1 MSTTIT
7 LPHGEEAEFDLGYT
21 PVSEDDIL
29 LRENA
34 DGSMTIGYVAPY
46 QDEDEFWGHRDGGEL
61 KIFRSQDE
69 RDAFIAEIEEAGG
82 IALIVDNYSHSGNHY
97 SLEGTRDYPDRR
109 WDVAPRGVY
118 VLAEDDRATW
128 DAAIAAGGDR
138 KAAIAA
144 VREAINAT
152 LDEYSKW
159 SRGEVYGHVVETF
172 RRTGELWEIDDS
184 LSDEG
189 WGYIGYDYAMDQLR
203 EAMPEDIR
211 KDAERLLEMRE
222 RLERAARDMEDDATS
237 VNIAIHDRIENQ
249 LGDYVETLGKDFE
262 EVDTLAI
269 RLKARKDFRAGAR
282 AGVMAH
288 YDILSESIVDPD
300 TAANPVR
307 IYPGNLVMTENRQGG
322 WDVSFDTNDQVMTAD
337 SPEALEPALFEWGIQ
352 NGYLDLD
359 AEMPS
364 VVLPVLPEPAPSEDE
379 PDGP

>member
-1 MSTTIT
+1 MATKIT
-7 LPHGEEAEFDLGYT
+7 LPHGEDAEFELTFT
-21 PVSEDDIL
+21 PYSEDDIL

-34 DGSMTIGYVAPY
+34 DGSVSLGYLV
-46 QDEDEFWGHRDGGEL
+46 QDTDVGDFWNDRDGGEL

-69 RDAFIAEIEEAGG
+69 RDAFIAEVEEKGG
-82 IALIVDNYSHSGNHY
+82 VALIVDNYSHSGDHY
-97 SLEGTRDYPDRR
+97 SLEGTRNYPDRR

-144 VREAINAT
+144 VREAVNAT

-159 SRGEVYGHVVETF
+159 ANGEVYVHVVETF
-172 RRTGELWEIDDS
+172 RRTGDTWEADDS
-184 LSDEG
+184 LSDDG
-189 WGYIGYDYAMDQLR
+189 WGYIGYDYAEECLR
-203 EAMPEDIR
+203 EAMPKDIR

-222 RLERAARDMEDDATS
+222 RLEQAAQEMEEDPTS
-237 VNIAIHDRIENQ
+237 ARIAIHDRIENQ
-249 LGDYVETLGKDFE
+249 LGDYVETLGRDFE
-262 EVDTLAI
+262 EVDAMTI
-269 RLKARKDFRAGAR
+269 RLKALKDFRAGAR

-307 IYPGNLVMTENRQGG
+307 IYPGNLVMTENRHGG